1 MNSSQEISGNM
12 VDRQQNSEAADKP
25 RRMSVTPAA
34 RLIRLSVG
42 LEDPRDLIA
51 DFEQSFESV
60 FGGAR

>member
-1 MNSSQEISGNM
+1 M